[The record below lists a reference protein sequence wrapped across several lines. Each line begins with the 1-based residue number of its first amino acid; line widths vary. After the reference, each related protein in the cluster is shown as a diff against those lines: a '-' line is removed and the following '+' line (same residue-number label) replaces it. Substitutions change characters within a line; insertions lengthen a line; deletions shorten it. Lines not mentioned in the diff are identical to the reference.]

1 MRKIHSFSSFS
12 SIYEADAAS
21 TFGAILN
28 NPTEASKLYDKTL
41 GLILTTALN
50 SYSSELTF
58 PVKSYDANIDADMES
73 VKSSPVGDKPEA
85 LKKIMTE
92 VQTASGDNKLEGAK
106 EAVDSWVAAGSKA
119 ADALQSMID
128 QYKDQ
133 PEELKYINEFINAK
147 IDSYL
152 KGIQDSS
159 KSNDLKVEL
168 AKTINDSLFYEG
180 EEEIFEGI
188 FQGKKGMIEDVSKQI
203 TLVTAK
209 LASLAQT
216 PGMAADV
223 QKLQTEVN
231 QIAAKMGDLLD
242 KKNNEISKDE
252 IKKAATRLAEIPTE
266 ADKIAEK
273 MLKQDAT
280 NKEAASILVQALDL
294 VQDAKTKEINYLQKK
309 EQALQK
315 EKDSKIKVIL
325 PVDRVD
331 YDPAETKKVNPEVKK
346 FQELVVDKF
355 GKIKM
360 ITSLPQYSK
369 MGTDGKF
376 GQNTRDIVKVLKK
389 GFGLPDSSGDITKE
403 LVDEIQ
409 IQADTIK
416 ESINSRVYTFS
427 DFVSISEAAFNV
439 ETAVE
444 YAKSLPTYS
453 STPAASAGSSSGSK
467 SSGGSSSS
475 ILFKEGSKGPEV
487 VAIQNAVGAVVKGTD
502 EEKNQTFGPKT
513 KEAVMAWQK
522 SNGLKDDGIVGPGTI
537 KKMAEIKNLGNWTAS
552 MISKLANV
560 EVKPFVKQVN
570 PKERSIEDIGQEV
583 KNLASLVIAG
593 SSGAGTNEG
602 KVKKGIELIKSV
614 QDLKD
619 LNTLL
624 KISST
629 FGASGTQEAITAAEN
644 KKKAG
649 VSSGDYSN
657 LQDLINGEMG
667 SDDVGIVQTI
677 VDHLKKI
684 GAKASFEVDNEGN
697 FVEDS
702 FRVTI

>member
-1 MRKIHSFSSFS
+1 MRKIHNFSSFS
-12 SIYEADAAS
+12 SLYEADAAGLLAKS
-21 TFGAILN
+21 
-28 NPTEASKLYDKTL
+28 TEASKLYDQTL

-58 PVKSYDANIDADMES
+58 PVKSYDANIDADMAS
-73 VKSSPVGDKPEA
+73 VKSAPVTEKPEA
-85 LKKIMTE
+85 LMKIMAK
-92 VQTASGDNKLEGAK
+92 VKQASVENTTKGAQD
-106 EAVDSWVAAGSKA
+106 AIDAWVAAGDKGA
-119 ADALQSMID
+119 EALEAMIN

-133 PEELKYINEFINAK
+133 PEELKYINDYINAK

-159 KSNDLKVEL
+159 KSNDLKAEISKAV
-168 AKTINDSLFYEG
+168 NDSFSYEAD
-180 EEEIFEGI
+180 EEIFEGI
-188 FQGKKGMIEDVSKQI
+188 FQGKKGMIEDVAKQV

-216 PGMAADV
+216 PGMSAEV

-242 KKNNEISKDE
+242 KKNSEISKED

-266 ADKIAEK
+266 ADKTAEK
-273 MLKQDAT
+273 MLKQDST
-280 NKEAASILVQALDL
+280 NKEAAAILVQALAL
-294 VQDAKTKEINYLQKK
+294 VKDAKDKEVIYLQNK

-315 EKDSKIKVIL
+315 DKDSKIKVKLSI
-325 PVDRVD
+325 DRID

-346 FQELVVDKF
+346 FQELVADKF

-369 MGTDGKF
+369 MGSDGKF

-389 GFGLPDSSGDITKE
+389 GFDLSDSSGDITRE

-409 IQADTIK
+409 VQADTIK

-427 DFVSISEAAFNV
+427 DFVIISEASFNAAA
-439 ETAVE
+439 AVE
-444 YAKSLPTYS
+444 YAKSLPTYTATSTSTS
-453 STPAASAGSSSGSK
+453 SSGSSSGSK
-467 SSGGSSSS
+467 SPGGSFSSM
-475 ILFKEGSKGPEV
+475 LFKEGSKGPEV
-487 VAIQNAVGAVVKGTD
+487 RAIQNAVGAVIKGTD
-502 EEKNQTFGPKT
+502 EEKDQTFGPKT

-522 SNGLKDDGIVGPGTI
+522 SNGLKEDGIVGPGTI